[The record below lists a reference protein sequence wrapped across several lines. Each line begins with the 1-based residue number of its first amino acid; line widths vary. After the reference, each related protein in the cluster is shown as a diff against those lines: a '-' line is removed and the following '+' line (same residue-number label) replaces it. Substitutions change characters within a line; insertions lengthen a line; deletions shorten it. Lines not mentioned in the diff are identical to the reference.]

1 VYSRREQDNVISE
14 QAAFELMG
22 TDLPSAVAFYATY
35 FDQQGIQ
42 WTEFEAGT
50 AVVLALTYPERPGVT
65 AVVQIGAMDGGV
77 SLSQERS
84 EVGSGSTPL
93 ADAVDPDDPQDGEA
107 EPGEGSMAESD
118 APDTS
123 QAPDVSEPPP
133 ATEGA
138 LLLHGERVAIAWRLV
153 NATYV
158 PATGGDDPLFHIHTS
173 NEADG
178 FYLSFEFYTVRDQAW
193 ARESGMY
200 DIACQDP
207 LRDTGICVHFDPDGP
222 GPAGDLGADFGA
234 RGTVVIRQLDSGG
247 YAIDVIGL
255 AFTDGTTFEDFTMSS
270 EPGDGSE

>member
-1 VYSRREQDNVISE
+1 MESRLDR
-14 QAAFELMG
+14 AAPATRGSDHAGMRRG
-22 TDLPSAVAFYATY
+22 TIVVRLVAAVA
-35 FDQQGIQ
+35 
-42 WTEFEAGT
+42 
-50 AVVLALTYPERPGVT
+50 VVFALTSPERPGVT

-93 ADAVDPDDPQDGEA
+93 ADAVDPDDPQDGE
-107 EPGEGSMAESD
+107 GSMAESE

-123 QAPDVSEPPP
+123 QAPDASEPPP

-138 LLLHGERVAIAWRLV
+138 LLLDGERVAIAWQLV
-153 NATYV
+153 NATDV
-158 PATGGDDPLFHIHTS
+158 PAAGGDDPFFHIHTS
-173 NEADG
+173 NETDG
-178 FYLSFEFYTVRDQAW
+178 FSLSFELYTVWGQAW
-193 ARESGMY
+193 AGETGMY

-222 GPAGDLGADFGA
+222 GPAGDLGADLGA

-270 EPGDGSE
+270 DPGDGSE